1 MDNEKTNGSL
11 LGDLT
16 FTQVAAGAAASAAS
30 FALAKQTGILGSVI
44 GAAVGSIAATIAGQI
59 FTSMIDRSVE
69 GIRSIESSHQS
80 DDPAQLQPQHAVQAQ
95 TPRRGRTV
103 KHALIA
109 LAVAAAAGLAAVW
122 VYSVGVDIFTE
133 GKGIGTQAPVIEYV
147 MAPQDYATPSETE
160 AVEEEEKAADEAQTA
175 EAGTTDTAE
184 TTGELP
190 AETETTT
197 PEETPAAEPTTPET
211 PSTPVTPDDTASRI
225 PLETET
231 PLSTPITEGTS
242 SQG

>member
-1 MDNEKTNGSL
+1 MDNEKTTGSL

-16 FTQVAAGAAASAAS
+16 FTQVVAGAAASAAS

-69 GIRSIESSHQS
+69 GIRSIEAPHQ
-80 DDPAQLQPQHAVQAQ
+80 DDGSTQAQPQHAVQAQ
-95 TPRRGRTV
+95 APKRHV
-103 KHALIA
+103 LKHALIA

-160 AVEEEEKAADEAQTA
+160 AVEEEEQAAEEAQTA

-211 PSTPVTPDDTASRI
+211 PSTPVTPGDTASRI